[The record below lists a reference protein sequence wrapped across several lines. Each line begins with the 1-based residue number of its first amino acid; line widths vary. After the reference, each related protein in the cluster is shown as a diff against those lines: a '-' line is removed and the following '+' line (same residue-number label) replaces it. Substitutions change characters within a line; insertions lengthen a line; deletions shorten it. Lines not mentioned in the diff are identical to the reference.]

1 MRNLILE
8 SHSLDPY
15 YNLALEHCLFESIA
29 PGDAAL
35 YLWQNQNTVVIG
47 RNQNAWRECRCEL
60 LEREGGCLARRRSGG
75 GAVFH
80 DVGNLNYTFAASSD
94 RYDLERQLGVIIDAL
109 NSVGIRA
116 DFTGRNDI
124 AVDGRKVSGNA
135 FEHSRGR
142 SLQHGTLLISVDME
156 RLSRYLNPSPLKLR
170 AKGVESVRARV
181 MNLAEAASGLTPDAL
196 RPLLC
201 AAFERAYGSAERIDA
216 NAFDAMAL
224 EAGRAQMASW
234 EWRFGQTPRFD
245 ARFETR
251 FDWGEVELLLELHE
265 GRVAGCA
272 LHTDAMDARLAEC
285 VSAALDGVEFGSRLP
300 EALAA
305 LNDMGVAP
313 DQVSQLQTWLA
324 GELA

>member
-15 YNLALEHCLFESIA
+15 YNLALEHCLLESIA

-60 LEREGGCLARRRSGG
+60 LEREGGRLARRRSGG

-80 DVGNLNYTFAASSD
+80 DVGNLNYTFAACAE
-94 RYDLERQLGVIIDAL
+94 RYDLERQLGVIIAALDAA
-109 NSVGIRA
+109 GIRA
-116 DFTGRNDI
+116 EFTGRNDI

-181 MNLAEAASGLTPDAL
+181 MNLNEAAPDLTHDAL
-196 RPLLC
+196 RPLLR
-201 AAFERAYGSAERIDA
+201 AAFERAYGGADRIDA
-216 NAFDAMAL
+216 NAFDAAAL
-224 EAGRAQMASW
+224 EAGRALMASW
-234 EWRFGQTPRFD
+234 EWRLGQTPRFD

-251 FDWGEVELLLELHE
+251 FEWGEVELLLELRE
-265 GRVAGCA
+265 GRVRSCT
-272 LHTDAMDARLAEC
+272 LHTDAMDAQLAERVC
-285 VSAALDGVEFGSRLP
+285 AALRGAEFGSRLP
-300 EALAA
+300 EALAGLEA
-305 LNDMGVAP
+305 DGAAP
-313 DQVSQLQTWLA
+313 EQARQLREWLA
-324 GELA
+324 RELS